1 MRTVGELL
9 DWGVNSL
16 LTSDQSLFY
25 LADART
31 DASVL
36 LASAMG
42 RTRTFLLAFAETEVS
57 AKDIAQYQTYI
68 AARQLGTPVAYLLGE
83 QEFWSLP
90 LYCNEST
97 LIPRPDT
104 ECLVERVLEL
114 VPNIPGCKVID
125 LGTGTGAIALALASE
140 RPHWDIT
147 GIDQSDGALAA
158 AQRNAQRNELSVRF
172 QQGNWLSGIAPISVD
187 IIVSN
192 PPYIAE
198 YDPHLRLGDVRFEPA
213 SALVAANNGLDDFVR
228 IATQS
233 YECLAPGGWLF
244 FEHGYQQQA
253 AIIGLLQQLGYTS
266 VTGYLD
272 YAGHPRNISAIKP
285 GMS

>member
-1 MRTVGELL
+1 MRTIGELL
-9 DWGVNSL
+9 DWGVNTL
-16 LTSDQSLFY
+16 LASDQSLFY

-42 RTRTFLLAFAETEVS
+42 QTRTFLMAFAETEVG

-68 AARQLGTPVAYLLGE
+68 TSRQLGTPVAYLLGE

-147 GIDQSDGALAA
+147 GLDQSDGALAV

-172 QQGNWLSGIAPISVD
+172 QQGNWLSGIAPLSVD

-198 YDPHLRLGDVRFEPA
+198 DDPHLRLGDVRFEPA

-285 GMS
+285 EMS